1 MYSIYI
7 IINFIH
13 SLSNSNSVRDNTL
26 SPGSLIKVIGRET
39 LGTSFNHPSPQA
51 YSFL

>member
-26 SPGSLIKVIGRET
+26 SPGSLIKGIGRET
-39 LGTSFNHPSPQA
+39 LGMSYNPPSPQA

>member
-7 IINFIH
+7 ITNFIH
-13 SLSNSNSVRDNTL
+13 LLSNSNSVRDNTL

-39 LGTSFNHPSPQA
+39 LGMSYSPPSPQA